1 MATNHA
7 VTDNRPARVLVLCC
21 MLSEYGMGPYIYYAK
36 GKTVCL
42 AMYLNL
48 LRKPGAHFRKLL
60 RLLMLFVLRAL
71 LLRLYD
77 ELPPAPPHPSASSV
91 SFCLCLPPPARLS
104 VSLFTSLTLSS
115 SVYVSPSLPPSL
127 PLSPSRS
134 PPLSHLLSLSTPL
147 ALSVTQTYLEHAG
160 RLRHE
165 GGDEVVQLVRVVLG

>member
-7 VTDNRPARVLVLCC
+7 VTDNRPARVFVLCC

-77 ELPPAPPHPSASSV
+77 ELPPAPPHPSAS
-91 SFCLCLPPPARLS
+91 FCLFLSLSPAPGPPLCFPFYFSHPLFVGLCL
-104 VSLFTSLTLSS
+104 SLP
-115 SVYVSPSLPPSL
+115 PSLPPSL
-127 PLSPSRS
+127 SLPPAPPPS
-134 PPLSHLLSLSTPL
+134 LTCYLSLPPSPCLLRRHTSNTL
-147 ALSVTQTYLEHAG
+147 AGLDMREVTRSCSSCE
-160 RLRHE
+160 
-165 GGDEVVQLVRVVLG
+165 